1 MAEPRVTELLIAGQG
16 AAGYAAAMY
25 AARYGLATLVAGL
38 VFGGETALAGMVDN
52 YPGVPD
58 VEGYE
63 LMQRFRSQVDALEV
77 PVEDVA
83 VTSVRRDT
91 DCFVAELSEGAP
103 VQASAI
109 ILAVGRERRSLGLP
123 HEDAWLGRG
132 VSFCST
138 CDAPLYRGK
147 RVAVVGGGD
156 AAVEGALLN
165 ARHAAEVYLIYR
177 GDAFWRPQ
185 PISVDLL
192 GQSPVHVL
200 FETEV
205 TELLGDDDGLRGV
218 RLSRP
223 WQGSDE
229 LALDGLFV
237 EIGAEPRTTLARSL
251 GVELNGSTG
260 EVHVDRGMGTNVPGV
275 FAAGDVSDA
284 SGSLK
289 QTVTAA
295 AQGAQAALAA
305 YNFLSEHPGRCGKH
319 ERGFRL
325 E

>member
-25 AARYGLATLVAGL
+25 AARYGLGTLVVGP
-38 VFGGETALAGMVDN
+38 VFGGETALAGMVEN

-58 VEGYE
+58 IEGFE
-63 LMQRFRSQVDALEV
+63 LMQRFRTQVDALGV

-103 VQASAI
+103 VQVSAI

-123 HEDAWLGRG
+123 HEDEWVGRG

-156 AAVEGALLN
+156 SAVEGALLN
-165 ARHAAEVYLIYR
+165 ARHASEVYLIYR

-185 PISVDLL
+185 PITLELL
-192 GQSPVHVL
+192 ERSPVHVL

-205 TELLGDDDGLRGV
+205 VELLGDDNGLQGV

-223 WQGSDE
+223 WQGE
-229 LALDGLFV
+229 AEVALDGLFV
-237 EIGAEPRTTLARSL
+237 EIGAAPRTELAVAL
-251 GVELNGSTG
+251 GVELDATSG
-260 EVHVDRGMGTNVPGV
+260 EVHVDRAMTTNVPGV

-325 E
+325 D